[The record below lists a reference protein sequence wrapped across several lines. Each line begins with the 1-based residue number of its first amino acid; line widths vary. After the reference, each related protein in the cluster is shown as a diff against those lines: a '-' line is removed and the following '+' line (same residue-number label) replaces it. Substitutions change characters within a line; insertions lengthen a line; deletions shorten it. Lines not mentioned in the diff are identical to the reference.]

1 VAAPPR
7 ALAGHQR
14 LEVEY
19 APVHIPENVSIDQD
33 REESDIDVG
42 EFCLENH
49 KMRERLNPRGFV
61 CDMTNVVFATTK
73 GVQRTERVVGANM
86 RRCNEEIMILD
97 EVSKPSDDKLVCEP
111 AFAAA
116 FSVTIDEGVLKC
128 RRSLSHAFPDPTPN
142 LGEITEVCRHGR
154 NLLTTGVES
163 SRYVMRLA
171 AMYVETAMATRG
183 GVRRMRWD
191 MAVQP
196 PHVALGTWAVF
207 RVAVMNDARLNVE
220 RNFVP
225 WSRVEGMTMPQ
236 EITYFRVLRIAAAD
250 QSSMINQGNV
260 ITPMIW
266 PAIPNL
272 STVSTAPIGLMEQEQ
287 VVTDLSAADIY
298 VAARMW
304 VHRYSKPALLDS
316 YIKYLMTM
324 YWCKGEDEFPVRV
337 AVPFCSPILKMPKAQ
352 MRPFL
357 MLPYIAGMDDTK
369 SLLNS
374 VGIMD
379 FFGKVSETMANAIL
393 IGMSAAWAK
402 WKRIDYV
409 WQSNLVSQRKQE
421 QLIQC
426 LRFKGNGVPIWSSAQ
441 LVISQL
447 GYKGKIGKLF
457 NNTACASPVEIY
469 TDYINAGDY
478 RRNTGDC
485 LSFLPKLP
493 YGSAAM
499 GWQSPAPLN
508 EAICQSD
515 QQYFMENVASE
526 YGPLALAT
534 IAETPE
540 VDYFYQVTDYAQ
552 NHLDINDL
560 PQIPR
565 TPNGFPL
572 DQYYQDV
579 LLENRQVY
587 SFGYILGIRAMFAL
601 GDARNDRFH
610 MKWWVKRR
618 GAGIVRTIHLHNP
631 GSKNQA
637 IPAWYTPF
645 GAHTKYTPGG
655 SDNGP
660 SNSSSGGGSPPD
672 TPRRDPF
679 VGQYGGGNIEG
690 GNGKNDDY
698 KNIRPLSPP
707 PAKTLSE
714 VSEHSIPFEYA
725 GEPSQ
730 QTLDEEAARLESWKM
745 EEEREERQNFTRG
758 HASIQKPQL
767 DSAGE
772 IALRQ
777 AKELFAERDA
787 YIAKAKREREERMK
801 SIKIKE
807 ERKLELE
814 DAKRKKD
821 ENKAE
826 EQRKMQEA
834 TRLDTKHNGENPE
847 DDESLK
853 MIRIEPGVA
862 KQMVRKFSGHW
873 GSDDE
878 AENEQLLE
886 EKGAAVVDDENGEN
900 SFEETTG
907 SEEENE
913 AEITRLAALIENA
926 TRARMRINPNQ
937 RIEKAIKYCIENASV
952 SKEER
957 AIISKTGF
965 AKEVKNVAIFRDRE
979 ERPTQK
985 RERLQKKNEEKESG
999 GTQQK
1004 QFHGKLVRKQK
1015 VATPQHWALRTAEQ
1029 IPVAGPMISNVM
1041 SAYKTVKDEIE
1052 VVHEMV
1058 RERRESTGDT
1068 GEEIRGMIEPQA
1080 TEEEAE
1086 RSKREAETRG
1096 KQKDS
1101 KDVRNQDL
1109 RPENGDET

>member
-1 VAAPPR
+1 
-7 ALAGHQR
+7 
-14 LEVEY
+14 
-19 APVHIPENVSIDQD
+19 
-33 REESDIDVG
+33 
-42 EFCLENH
+42 
-49 KMRERLNPRGFV
+49 
-61 CDMTNVVFATTK
+61 MTNVVFATTK

-86 RRCNEEIMILD
+86 RRCKEEIMILD
-97 EVSKPSDDKLVCEP
+97 EVSKPSNDRLVCEP

-154 NLLTTGVES
+154 NLLTTGVDS

-191 MAVQP
+191 MTAQP

-225 WSRVEGMTMPQ
+225 WSKVEGMTMPQ

-260 ITPMIW
+260 VTPMIW

-324 YWCKGEDEFPVRV
+324 YWCKGEDQFSVRV
-337 AVPFCSPILKMPKAQ
+337 AVPFCNPILKMPKAQ

-393 IGMSAAWAK
+393 IGMAAAWAK

-426 LRFKGNGVPIWSSAQ
+426 LRFNGGGVPIWSSVQ

-447 GYKGKIGKLF
+447 GYKGKIGSLF
-457 NNTACASPVEIY
+457 NNTACASPVEVY
-469 TDYINAGDY
+469 TDYINAGEY

-508 EAICQSD
+508 ETICQSD
-515 QQYFMENVASE
+515 QQYFMEDVASE

-552 NHLDINDL
+552 NHIDTNDL

-618 GAGIVRTIHLHNP
+618 GAGIARTIHLYNP
-631 GSKNQA
+631 GSKSDV

-645 GAHTKYTPGG
+645 GAHTKHTPGG
-655 SDNGP
+655 SYDGP
-660 SNSSSGGGSPPD
+660 SYSSNGGESPPNNL
-672 TPRRDPF
+672 PRDPF
-679 VGQYGGGNIEG
+679 AGQYGGGNTDG
-690 GNGKNDDY
+690 GSGKNDDY
-698 KNIRPLSPP
+698 KNIRLPSPP
-707 PAKTLSE
+707 PAKPLSE
-714 VSEHSIPFEYA
+714 ISQYSSTVEYG

-730 QTLDEEAARLESWKM
+730 QTLDEEAARLESWKK
-745 EEEREERQNFTRG
+745 EEEREERQNFSRG
-758 HASIQKPQL
+758 YASIQGPQL
-767 DSAGE
+767 ESVGD
-772 IALRQ
+772 IALKQ
-777 AKELFAERDA
+777 AEELFAERDI
-787 YIAKAKREREERMK
+787 YIAKAKKEREERIK
-801 SIKIKE
+801 SIKAKE
-807 ERKLELE
+807 EKRLELE
-814 DAKRKKD
+814 AAKQKEKERAAEKQSKTQED
-821 ENKAE
+821 EKLSAN
-826 EQRKMQEA
+826 RG
-834 TRLDTKHNGENPE
+834 GENPE
-847 DDESLK
+847 DAESLK
-853 MIRIEPGVA
+853 MIRIEPGVV

-878 AENEQLLE
+878 ADDEQLLE
-886 EKGAAVVDDENGEN
+886 EKEAVPVSNK
-900 SFEETTG
+900 EEESTVKETIG
-907 SEEENE
+907 SQEENE
-913 AEITRLAALIENA
+913 TEVARLAALIENA

-937 RIEKAIKYCIENASV
+937 QIDKAIKYCIENANV
-952 SKEER
+952 SREER

-965 AKEVKNVAIFRDRE
+965 VKEVKNVAMFRNKE
-979 ERPTQK
+979 EGPTQK
-985 RERLQKKNEEKESG
+985 QEQQQKKSGKEGNG
-999 GTQQK
+999 GIKQK
-1004 QFHGKLVRKQK
+1004 RYHGKLIRKQE

-1068 GEEIRGMIEPQA
+1068 GEAIRGMIEPQA
-1080 TEEEAE
+1080 TEGEAE
-1086 RSKREAETRG
+1086 RSEREAETRN

-1109 RPENGDET
+1109 RPENGNGT